1 MYKFKFSIQIITNH
15 HWVNNRHGYILW
27 VVCYYW
33 NPILWQSNFLDKIR
47 VPQNNLLCSKL
58 KRKVIISNSNIN
70 SNFQIA
76 SHHWLRINLTMVIR
90 RIWDWSNNGCW
101 SSMSNNGY
109 SWSSSVWN
117 SSWGSCYSC
126 CDNSRWASLKGISTV
141 ALFAVTRRPLIG
153 YNTNWIMPTNTWT
166 RVLTLIIKAC

>member
-1 MYKFKFSIQIITNH
+1 MVTSSELSVTTGIPYIGTLISWTKSGFLKIIFLLKVKKESNYFKLLNH
-15 HWVNNRHGYILW
+15 
-27 VVCYYW
+27 
-33 NPILWQSNFLDKIR
+33 
-47 VPQNNLLCSKL
+47 
-58 KRKVIISNSNIN
+58 SNIN

>member
-1 MYKFKFSIQIITNH
+1 MVTSSELSVTTGIPYFGTLISWTKSGFLKIIFLLKVKKESNYFKLLNH
-15 HWVNNRHGYILW
+15 
-27 VVCYYW
+27 
-33 NPILWQSNFLDKIR
+33 
-47 VPQNNLLCSKL
+47 SK
-58 KRKVIISNSNIN
+58 IN